1 MFFLGWAAC
10 RLAIARSRVAHAEY
24 EISVRIGAT
33 HLSGK
38 LLVALAHYD
47 SLRLICAYSLR

>member
-24 EISVRIGAT
+24 EISVRVGAT

-47 SLRLICAYSLR
+47 SLRLVCAYSLR